1 MVHNIYGEEYLGRKI
16 TVLESRNS
24 GLQGITGIV
33 VKETK
38 NMFSVATPEKVKQIP
53 KDSCEFNVNV
63 DGTNY
68 RVKGNLI
75 RYRPEN
81 RLKELR
87 KINKNLRRMN

>member
-1 MVHNIYGEEYLGRKI
+1 MVYNIYGEEYLGRKI
-16 TVLESRNS
+16 TVLNS
-24 GLQGITGIV
+24 KNRQLLGVTGIV

-38 NMFSVATPEKVKQIP
+38 NMFSIETSDMVKQIP
-53 KDSCEFNVNV
+53 KDSCDFNVNV
-63 DGTNY
+63 EGTNY
-68 RVKGNLI
+68 LIKGNLI

>member
-38 NMFSVATPEKVKQIP
+38 NMFSIETSDMVRQIP
-53 KDSCEFNVNV
+53 KDSCDFNVNV
-63 DGTNY
+63 EGTNY
-68 RVKGNLI
+68 LIKGKLI